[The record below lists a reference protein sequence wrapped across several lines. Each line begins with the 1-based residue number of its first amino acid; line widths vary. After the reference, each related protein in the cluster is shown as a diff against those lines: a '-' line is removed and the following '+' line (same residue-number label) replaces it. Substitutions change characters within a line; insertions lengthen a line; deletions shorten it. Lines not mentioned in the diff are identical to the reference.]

1 MKKSIGII
9 LGTRPE
15 AVKCAPIIWALRA
28 DPGFNLVVST
38 GQHREMLDETL
49 TEFEIV
55 PDVQL
60 AVMRKEQTLSQIT
73 HRIIE
78 GLGKSR
84 CLAGLDAVMVHGDTA
99 TTLAGALAGLHHQ
112 VPVVHIEAG
121 LRRGN
126 IRSPYPEEANRKLV
140 GQIAAL
146 HLAPTPG
153 NAGNLIREGVDE
165 RRIAVT
171 GNTVVDA
178 LRWGIGR
185 VSGYGSPKLA
195 DLDTDPRRVV
205 LATAHRR
212 ESWGNPMEEIAQA
225 LAEIARRDDVRVI
238 VPLHYNPAV
247 RKVMR
252 PVLEGIDNITI
263 TDPLPYL
270 YYCSLLNRSYIVV
283 SDSSG
288 AEEEG
293 PSLGKPTLVLRD
305 ITERHESVCT
315 GAARLVSRTR
325 GFIVSEVNRLLD
337 DPTMWHQMADAMN
350 PYGDGRAAE
359 RSVAALAHFL
369 DLGPA
374 IQPFVAGHVE
384 VEFDTERLMAQ
395 DHNGSPVAKV
405 VAA

>member
-1 MKKSIGII
+1 MKKTIGII
-9 LGTRPE
+9 VGTRPE
-15 AVKCAPIIWALRA
+15 AVKCAPIIWALRD
-28 DPGFNLVVST
+28 DPRFNLVVIST

-49 TEFEIV
+49 SEFEIV
-55 PDVQL
+55 PDVSL
-60 AVMRKEQTLSQIT
+60 AVMREKQTLAQVT

-78 GLGKSR
+78 GLSQSG

-99 TTLAGALAGLHHQ
+99 TTLAGALAGLHHE

-121 LRRGN
+121 LRSGD

-153 NAGNLIREGVDE
+153 NAGNLIREGVRE
-165 RRIAVT
+165 RSIVVT

-178 LRWGIGR
+178 LCWGVGR
-185 VSGYGSPKLA
+185 VTGYGSPELD
-195 DLDTDPRRVV
+195 DLDADPRRVV

-212 ESWGNPMEEIAQA
+212 ESWGDPMQEIAQA
-225 LAEIARRDDVRVI
+225 LAQIALRDDIRII
-238 VPLHYNPAV
+238 VPLHWNPKV
-247 RKVMR
+247 RSVML
-252 PVLEGIDNITI
+252 PVLQGIANITI

-270 YYCSLLNRSYIVV
+270 QYCRLLSRADVIL

-293 PSLGKPTLVLRD
+293 PALGKPTLVLRD
-305 ITERHESVCT
+305 LTERHESVCT
-315 GAARLVSRTR
+315 GAARLVSRSR
-325 GFIVSEVNRLLD
+325 DHIVAEVNRLLD
-337 DPTMWHQMADAMN
+337 DPVLWDAMATAMN
-350 PYGDGRAAE
+350 PYGDGRATE

-369 DLGPA
+369 KLGPA
-374 IQPFVAGHVE
+374 VQPFVAGHEPVRFASE
-384 VEFDTERLMAQ
+384 AILERA
-395 DHNGSPVAKV
+395 GAVANV

>member
-1 MKKSIGII
+1 MKKSIGMI

-28 DPGFNLVVST
+28 DPRFDLVVIST

-55 PDVQL
+55 PDVAL
-60 AVMRKEQTLSQIT
+60 AVMREKQTLSQVT

-78 GLGKSR
+78 GLSQSG
-84 CLAGLDAVMVHGDTA
+84 CMTGLDAVMVHGDTA
-99 TTLAGALAGLHHQ
+99 TTLAGALAGLHHE

-121 LRRGN
+121 LRSGN

-153 NAGNLIREGVDE
+153 NAGNLIREGVRE
-165 RRIAVT
+165 RQIAVT

-185 VSGYGSPKLA
+185 VSGYGSPALA

-212 ESWGNPMEEIAQA
+212 ESWGNPMREIAQA
-225 LAEIARRDDVRVI
+225 LAEIARRDDVRII
-238 VPLHYNPAV
+238 VPMHYNPTV
-247 RKVMR
+247 RNVMM
-252 PVLEGIDNITI
+252 PVLEGIENVTI

-270 YYCSLLNRSYIVV
+270 YYCSLLNRSEIVV

-293 PSLGKPTLVLRD
+293 PALGKPTLVLRD
-305 ITERHESVCT
+305 LTERHESVCT
-315 GAARLVSRTR
+315 GAARLVSRSR
-325 GFIVSEVNRLLD
+325 GPIVTEVNRLLD
-337 DPTMWHQMADAMN
+337 DPTLWHQMADAMN

-369 DLGPA
+369 DMGPA
-374 IQPFVAGHVE
+374 VQPFVAGHEDVR
-384 VEFDTERLMAQ
+384 FDTENASVAA
-395 DHNGSPVAKV
+395 DPVSNV